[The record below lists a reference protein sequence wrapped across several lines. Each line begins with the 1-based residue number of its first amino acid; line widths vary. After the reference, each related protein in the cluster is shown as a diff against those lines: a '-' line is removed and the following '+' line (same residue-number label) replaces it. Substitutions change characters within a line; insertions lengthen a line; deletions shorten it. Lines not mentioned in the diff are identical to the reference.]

1 MKLPHV
7 KPSQIVAARV
17 VRKLLTGKLDAP
29 VVTYPP
35 FPGNEGNYLRAQIAR
50 ISATT
55 QISPSGYY
63 QPPEDEEEAEEGDG
77 ACREQGNTHA
87 RCSMLLVVLVL
98 QVLVSLS

>member
-1 MKLPHV
+1 V

-29 VVTYPP
+29 VVTHPP

-77 ACREQGNTHA
+77 MCSEHWNTHA
-87 RCSMLLVVLVL
+87 QSNRLLFLPCRSWCHRVKSRV
-98 QVLVSLS
+98 